1 MYSNSGKGEVLCIP
15 LFFDISTNS
24 GGWGGLKTQ
33 EVEYFLL
40 AGTALFHKSNLQ
52 KAVVRKKDFWLRIF
66 FSVFTK
72 RIINKVDFPSYRAT
86 VNLSTGSFDSRT

>member
-1 MYSNSGKGEVLCIP
+1 MYGNSGKGEVLCIP

-33 EVEYFLL
+33 EVEYFFL

-52 KAVVRKKDFWLRIF
+52 KSSHKKKGFL
-66 FSVFTK
+66 V
-72 RIINKVDFPSYRAT
+72 
-86 VNLSTGSFDSRT
+86 